1 MKSIFTEKEYQIIYA
16 DSLRDGKKRPL
27 YRNVS
32 ETQMSIARF
41 YGGMNINGEPYK
53 YFPETDELV
62 SAYALKVLKGL
73 RKAIGEKTAVG
84 EPKQEQQSLI

>member
-1 MKSIFTEKEYQIIYA
+1 MKSIFTEKEYQIICA

-32 ETQMSIARF
+32 ETQMSIGRF
-41 YGGMNINGEPYK
+41 YGGMNINGEHYT

-62 SAYALKVLKGL
+62 SEYALKVLKGL
-73 RKAIGEKTAVG
+73 RKESKSEPTA
-84 EPKQEQQSLI
+84 EQQSLI

>member
-16 DSLRDGKKRPL
+16 DTLRDGKKQPL
-27 YRNVS
+27 YRHVS
-32 ETQMSIARF
+32 QTQMSIARY
-41 YGGMNINGEPYK
+41 YGGMTINGEMYT

-62 SAYALKVLKGL
+62 SEYALKVLKGL

-84 EPKQEQQSLI
+84 EVKQEQGSLL